1 MLTMRVFVANRPT
14 CMMRSHL
21 YSSIVGKYR
30 GRVPTLDELY
40 LQTPVQ

>member
-1 MLTMRVFVANRPT
+1 MLTLRAFVANYPT

-21 YSSIVGKYR
+21 YSSVVGKNQ
-30 GRVPTLDELY
+30 GRVPTLDEFY